1 MTVGHLCNVK
11 LHVTPAVHSHLD
23 RTWRLC
29 HIRGMTKPTDAHSLK
44 NLDQIQLARFAIDVL
59 RRSILH
65 YGIWFNEVVH
75 QLGLEEAIRIEQEV
89 SASIFPLATKRL
101 AITIGFETRSDLP
114 GWLVDMEREKLVSL
128 IDAMCV
134 NWLADDGVW
143 FQAVENSHG
152 MYTGKRC
159 NDTCWSRYS
168 PLEAAM
174 IKSFLH
180 LPEHAG
186 LDSLERALGF
196 RLYARINE
204 QTTER
209 SGNQL
214 IFRMVK
220 CRVQDARER
229 KGLPDYPCKSA
240 GVVEYQ
246 TFASTIDS
254 RIRTD
259 CIACP
264 PDDHPEEWA
273 CAWRFYIPD

>member
-1 MTVGHLCNVK
+1 M
-11 LHVTPAVHSHLD
+11 
-23 RTWRLC
+23 
-29 HIRGMTKPTDAHSLK
+29 
-44 NLDQIQLARFAIDVL
+44 
-59 RRSILH
+59 LH

-89 SASIFPLATKRL
+89 STSIFALATKRL
-101 AITIGFETRSDLP
+101 AGTLGFEIRSDLP
-114 GWLVDMEREKLVSL
+114 AWLADMEREKLVSL

-143 FQAVENSHG
+143 FQAVENRHG
-152 MYTGKRC
+152 MDTGKRC
-159 NDTCWSRYS
+159 NDTCWTRYS

-180 LPEHAG
+180 LPEQAG
-186 LDSLERALGF
+186 LDGLEKALDF

-209 SGNQL
+209 PSDEL

-220 CRVQDARER
+220 CRVQEARKR

-246 TFASTIDS
+246 TFASTIDP
-254 RIRTD
+254 RIKTD

-264 PDDHPEEWA
+264 PDEHPEEWA
-273 CAWRFYIPD
+273 CAWRFYVPG